1 MEGIVKWHFEAMRR
15 MVTAA
20 KPWRENSSIAT
31 ATILS
36 TAKPADDR
44 PRFLWDAR
52 GLVDFKVIAHTRNMP
67 APARTEAE
75 LGV

>member
-1 MEGIVKWHFEAMRR
+1 MAGIVKWHFEAMRR

-36 TAKPADDR
+36 TAETADDR
-44 PRFLWDAR
+44 PRFLRDVT
-52 GLVDFKVIAHTRNMP
+52 GLPDFKLIAHSMNTRTP
-67 APARTEAE
+67 TQREAG
-75 LGV
+75 LG